1 MTPANH
7 TPSKKNKPNFNST
20 EDSDQKASSIVV
32 TPTFANAT
40 LSPAVHTLPD
50 SHSQVMWL
58 RGCIQHRQGQTHCFL
73 LSPQALLSPH
83 SHKHSPFPKTLATYL
98 HVTADNYASLS
109 DV

>member
-58 RGCIQHRQGQTHCFL
+58 RGCIQTASTGPNPL
-73 LSPQALLSPH
+73 LPAVTPGTPIPTFPQA
-83 SHKHSPFPKTLATYL
+83 F
-98 HVTADNYASLS
+98 SLP
-109 DV
+109 